1 MRRLAHLSDLHFGTE
16 VPALLDALG
25 ASLDAFA
32 PDLVVVTGDLT
43 QRARESEFAR
53 ARSFLSRLCRAYLV
67 VPGNHDIAPVYRPME
82 RLFAP
87 YARYRRAMNRELDG
101 TWHDDEL
108 LVLALSSV
116 QPLRWQ
122 EGTITRRQLDW
133 ISAEVALHPG
143 RLRVLAAH
151 HPLVQASSKRPT
163 RRLSRHDPLYS
174 ALEAADV
181 SVCLSGHLHQSF
193 SGLAVDTLDE
203 PGSVL
208 AIHAST
214 ATSARRR
221 GEANGY
227 NQIRIEGARL
237 QVNVTGWDGASFAT
251 LSEASYERENRVWRG
266 LPRGYGG
273 GAF

>member
-1 MRRLAHLSDLHFGTE
+1 MRMRRLAHLSDLHFGTE
-16 VPALLDALG
+16 VPALIDALG
-25 ASLDAFA
+25 SSLVDFA

-43 QRARESEFAR
+43 QRAREQEFAR
-53 ARSFLSRLCRAYLV
+53 ARDFLQRLCCAYLV
-67 VPGNHDIAPVYRPME
+67 VPGNHDVAPVYRPLE

-87 YARYRRAMNRELDG
+87 YARYRRAIQRELDS

-122 EGTITRRQLDW
+122 EGSIARRQLDW
-133 ISAEVALHPG
+133 IKARVALYP
-143 RLRVLAAH
+143 RDIRILAAH
-151 HPLVQASSKRPT
+151 HPVVQASSRRPT
-163 RRLSRHDPLYS
+163 RRLRRHDPLYS
-174 ALEAADV
+174 VLEAADV

-237 QVNVTGWDGASFAT
+237 QVNVTGWDGAAFAT
-251 LSEASYERENRVWRG
+251 LSDASYERENRVWLALSRG
-266 LPRGYGG
+266 
-273 GAF
+273 